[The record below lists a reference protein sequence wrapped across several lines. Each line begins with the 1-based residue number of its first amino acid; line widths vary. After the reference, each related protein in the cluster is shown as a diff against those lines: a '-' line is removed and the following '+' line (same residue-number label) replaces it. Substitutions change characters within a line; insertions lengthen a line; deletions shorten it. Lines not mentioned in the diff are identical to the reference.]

1 MNSQE
6 KKAWLRQC
14 AALDCDIDRLI
25 LERSRWMARATR
37 MVPTLSDMPR
47 GGGERRSSEDIILR
61 IAEIE
66 NEIDRKIDA
75 LLDQRAAVVEA
86 ITAVGDRQL
95 REVLELRYL
104 DGATFEEIAERDG
117 AFRPARAAAARGST
131 RKNFRRCHPMSLNVM
146 FLSVNLVT

>member
-14 AALDCDIDRLI
+14 AALDRDIDRLI

-37 MVPTLSDMPR
+37 MVPTPSDMPR

-86 ITAVGDRQL
+86 ITAVATGSFGKYSNCGIWTGRRL
-95 REVLELRYL
+95 RRSPKRWGFPSGTCCGCTGQHSKKFPSMSPNVIECHV
-104 DGATFEEIAERDG
+104 FE
-117 AFRPARAAAARGST
+117 
-131 RKNFRRCHPMSLNVM
+131 C
-146 FLSVNLVT
+146 

>member
-14 AALDCDIDRLI
+14 AALDRDIDRLI

-104 DGATFEEIAERDG
+104 DGATFEEIAEEMGFSVRHVLRLHG
-117 AFRPARAAAARGST
+117 AALEKISVDVT
-131 RKNFRRCHPMSLNVM
+131 QCH
-146 FLSVNLVT
+146 

>member
-14 AALDCDIDRLI
+14 AALDRDIDRLI

-104 DGATFEEIAERDG
+104 DGATFEEIAEEMGLSVRHVLRLHGADLRDRRAG
-117 AFRPARAAAARGST
+117 RPAGAAAAVQT
-131 RKNFRRCHPMSLNVM
+131 V
-146 FLSVNLVT
+146 

>member
-14 AALDCDIDRLI
+14 AALDRDIDRLI

-47 GGGERRSSEDIILR
+47 GGGERRRSEDIILR

-104 DGATFEEIAERDG
+104 DGATFEEIAEE
-117 AFRPARAAAARGST
+117 
-131 RKNFRRCHPMSLNVM
+131 MV
-146 FLSVNLVT
+146 LSVRHVLRLHGAALEKISVDVTQCH

>member
-14 AALDCDIDRLI
+14 AALDRDIDRLI

-95 REVLELRYL
+95 REVLELRML
-104 DGATFEEIAERDG
+104 FSVWRAKKAPSRHGKRSWS
-117 AFRPARAAAARGST
+117 AAAARCST

>member
-14 AALDCDIDRLI
+14 AALDRDIDRLI

-104 DGATFEEIAERDG
+104 DGATFEEIAEEMGLSARHVLRLHG
-117 AFRPARAAAARGST
+117 AALEKISVDVT
-131 RKNFRRCHPMSLNVM
+131 QCH
-146 FLSVNLVT
+146 

>member
-14 AALDCDIDRLI
+14 AALDRDIDRLI

-104 DGATFEEIAERDG
+104 DGATFEEIAEEMG
-117 AFRPARAAAARGST
+117 
-131 RKNFRRCHPMSLNVM
+131 
-146 FLSVNLVT
+146 LSVRHVLRLLGAALEKISVDVTQCH

>member
-14 AALDCDIDRLI
+14 AALDRDIDRLI

-104 DGATFEEIAERDG
+104 DGATFEEIAEEMGFSVRHVLRLHG
-117 AFRPARAAAARGST
+117 AALE
-131 RKNFRRCHPMSLNVM
+131 KI
-146 FLSVNLVT
+146 SVDVTQCR

>member
-14 AALDCDIDRLI
+14 AALDRDIDRLI

-104 DGATFEEIAERDG
+104 DGATFEEIAEEMG
-117 AFRPARAAAARGST
+117 
-131 RKNFRRCHPMSLNVM
+131 
-146 FLSVNLVT
+146 LSVRHVLRLHGAALEKIPVDVTQCH

>member
-14 AALDCDIDRLI
+14 AALDRDIDRLI

-75 LLDQRAAVVEA
+75 LLDQLLA
-86 ITAVGDRQL
+86 
-95 REVLELRYL
+95 
-104 DGATFEEIAERDG
+104 
-117 AFRPARAAAARGST
+117 RPAREAVLRPGGRALGADPIARLDHQLKATFDEYDRG
-131 RKNFRRCHPMSLNVM
+131 
-146 FLSVNLVT
+146 

>member
-1 MNSQE
+1 
-6 KKAWLRQC
+6 
-14 AALDCDIDRLI
+14 
-25 LERSRWMARATR
+25 MARATR

-104 DGATFEEIAERDG
+104 DGATFEEIAEEMG
-117 AFRPARAAAARGST
+117 
-131 RKNFRRCHPMSLNVM
+131 
-146 FLSVNLVT
+146 LSVRHVLRLHGAALEKIFVDVTQCH

>member
-1 MNSQE
+1 M
-6 KKAWLRQC
+6 
-14 AALDCDIDRLI
+14 DG
-25 LERSRWMARATR
+25 TR
-37 MVPTLSDMPR
+37 HADGADAVRYAPRR
-47 GGGERRSSEDIILR
+47 GGGRRSSEDIILR

-104 DGATFEEIAERDG
+104 DGATFEEIAEEMG
-117 AFRPARAAAARGST
+117 
-131 RKNFRRCHPMSLNVM
+131 
-146 FLSVNLVT
+146 LSVRHVLRLHGAALEKISVDVTQCH

>member
-14 AALDCDIDRLI
+14 AALDRDIDRLI

-104 DGATFEEIAERDG
+104 DGATFEEIAEE
-117 AFRPARAAAARGST
+117 
-131 RKNFRRCHPMSLNVM
+131 MV
-146 FLSVNLVT
+146 LSVRHVLRLHGAALEKISVDVTQCH

>member
-14 AALDCDIDRLI
+14 AALDRDIDRLI

-104 DGATFEEIAERDG
+104 DGATFEEIAEEMG
-117 AFRPARAAAARGST
+117 
-131 RKNFRRCHPMSLNVM
+131 
-146 FLSVNLVT
+146 LSVRHVLRLHGADHRCSGQAALSCGLRHGE

>member
-14 AALDCDIDRLI
+14 AALDRDIDRLV
-25 LERSRWMARATR
+25 LERSQWMARATR

-47 GGGERRSSEDIILR
+47 GGGKRRSSEDIILR

-104 DGATFEEIAERDG
+104 DGATFEEIAEEMG
-117 AFRPARAAAARGST
+117 
-131 RKNFRRCHPMSLNVM
+131 
-146 FLSVNLVT
+146 LSVRHVLRLHGAALEKIFVDVTQCH